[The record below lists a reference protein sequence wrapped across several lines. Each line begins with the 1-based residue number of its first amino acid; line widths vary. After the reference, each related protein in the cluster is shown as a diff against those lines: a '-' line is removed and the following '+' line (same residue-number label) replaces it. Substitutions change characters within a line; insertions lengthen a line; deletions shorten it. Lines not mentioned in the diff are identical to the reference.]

1 MRINPRMFII
11 PAVLVVGVIIYG
23 IVALVSA
30 SANSGSFTVSGT
42 IEATEIHLPSQL
54 GGTVTRVY
62 VSKGDVVQAGEKLI
76 SIHSGVNLTMGG
88 MNETLA
94 SPIDGV
100 VLDRTIEAGEVAVP
114 GSALIVLAD
123 LNTLTVTVYVPE
135 SRYGQV
141 ALGQTY
147 PIKVDSFPGETFTG
161 KVSHIANQA
170 EFTPRNVQTVDGRET
185 TVFAIT
191 LDLDQ
196 AGGRL
201 KPGMP
206 ADVTFGQ

>member
-1 MRINPRMFII
+1 MSRNRRGLII
-11 PAVLVVGVIIYG
+11 IGVIVVAALIYG
-23 IVALVSA
+23 VYSVMQ
-30 SANSGSFTVSGT
+30 ANAAAGAFTVSGT

-54 GGTVTRVY
+54 GGTVTKVY
-62 VSKGDVVQAGEKLI
+62 VDKGDVVQSGEKLL
-76 SIHSGVNLTMGG
+76 SIHSGVNLAMGG
-88 MNETLA
+88 MNETLS

-100 VLDRTIEAGEVAVP
+100 VLDRTIESGEVAVP
-114 GSALIVLAD
+114 GSPLIVLAD
-123 LNTLTVTVYVPE
+123 LNTLTVTVYLPE
-135 SRYGQV
+135 NRYGQV
-141 ALGQTY
+141 TLGQTY
-147 PIKVDSFPGETFTG
+147 PVHVDSFPNETFTG
-161 KVSHIANQA
+161 RVSHIANQA

-191 LDLDQ
+191 LDLDK

>member
-1 MRINPRMFII
+1 MFRNRRTLII
-11 PAVLVVGVIIYG
+11 IGVLVVAAAIYG
-23 IVALVSA
+23 IISVMQA
-30 SANSGSFTVSGT
+30 SATNGSFTVSGT

-54 GGTVTRVY
+54 GGTVTQVY
-62 VSKGDVVQAGEKLI
+62 VDKGDLVQIGQKLL
-76 SIHSGVNLTMGG
+76 SIHSGVNLALGG
-88 MNETLA
+88 MNETLT

-100 VLDRTIEAGEVAVP
+100 VLDRSIEAGETATP
-114 GSALIVLAD
+114 GSALVVLAD

-135 SRYGQV
+135 NRYGHV
-141 ALGQTY
+141 SLDQTY
-147 PIKVDSFPGETFTG
+147 LVRVDSFPGETFKG
-161 KVSHIANQA
+161 RVSHIANQA

-191 LDLDQ
+191 LDLEPS
-196 AGGRL
+196 GGRL